1 MKSKIT
7 ILGLLSLASI
17 SAMAQGIYNN
27 SGARFTFSGSPYVV
41 VNNGGYLSSGGWT
54 KGSETLQFTGTTASD
69 ISGTA
74 DDYNDIIVANS
85 GGITLTASGTNT
97 ADNLTVSSGS
107 FTLPA
112 AKQLTVNTALSNSL
126 GNSGLLLKSDASGNA
141 SLIQNNNVSASVEL
155 YLTGSKW
162 HLLSSPVTANT
173 NSVYTNMYMKQYS
186 EAANAFGDFVSA
198 TNIALTPGTGN
209 VIWATNTS
217 TVNYSGFLN
226 AGSIGPISCP
236 RASQGFTLVGNPYTS
251 AIDWNAASGWTKTNL
266 GASIWIWNGTQYAT
280 WNGAAGTNGGSRYI
294 SMGQGFFVQASAAGS
309 LTMTSA
315 VQVHNGVS
323 LLKSAK
329 VQVNQL
335 RAKITGNNYLDEVV
349 VMQVDD
355 ALPGIDYRYD
365 AQKMMGSAE
374 APQLFTLKDNKNFT
388 IASLSEI
395 DTATQIPLCLKVGV
409 DAEYTLSLQNSLQIP
424 EGVTL
429 LLRDNKLTTITEVTE
444 NFIYT
449 CQVSP
454 TDDSARF
461 ILKFMSTE
469 SANALFNISASKIS
483 VWNAGQLLNID
494 FPSNETVTKLEIY
507 DIKGRKLLSR
517 NKLSGSTL
525 EMNLPPALYIVSV
538 STDKQFSNHKIVI
551 R

>member
-1 MKSKIT
+1 MKRKICIT
-7 ILGLLSLASI
+7 SILVIASI

-69 ISGTA
+69 ISGIA

-112 AKQLTVNTALSNSL
+112 TKQLTVNTALSNSL

-329 VQVNQL
+329 VQVSQL
-335 RAKITGNNYLDEVV
+335 RAKISGNAYSDEAIVL
-349 VMQVDD
+349 QADD
-355 ALPGIDYRYD
+355 ALSEIDYRYD
-365 AQKMMGSAE
+365 ALKMMGIPE
-374 APQLFTLKDNKNFT
+374 APQLFILKDNKNFAM
-388 IASLSEI
+388 ASISEI
-395 DTATQIPLCLKVGV
+395 DSTTQIPLCLKVGV
-409 DAEYTLSLQNSLQIP
+409 EAEYTLSLQNNLYFN
-424 EGVTL
+424 ELKL
-429 LLRDNKLTTITEVTE
+429 LLRDSKRNTITEVTE
-444 NFIYT
+444 NFRYT
-449 CQVSP
+449 CQASP
-454 TDDSARF
+454 SDDSARF
-461 ILKFMSTE
+461 ILEFKTTDV
-469 SANALFNISASKIS
+469 ANALLNISASKIS

-494 FPSNETVTKLEIY
+494 IPSNETLTKLEIY
-507 DIKGRKLLSR
+507 DINGRKLLSR